1 LALLLVTTAND
12 PAAATG
18 GAALPPPP
26 GTQWFQTVDN
36 CQKLSSLDVFLRIF
50 PSKFQQI
57 YLISVSGHSLASCS
71 KFVKLLQE

>member
-18 GAALPPPP
+18 GAALPP
-26 GTQWFQTVDN
+26 GTQWFQTVEN
-36 CQKLSSLDVFLRIF
+36 RQKLSSLELISRIF

-57 YLISVSGHSLASCS
+57 
-71 KFVKLLQE
+71 